1 MSFLFFK
8 AIGGDRFP
16 VKSHPVQALTGP
28 EQNFAW
34 NKPDILSTAVLLT
47 LIAALWLA
55 TRPYPGIVHDA
66 RFYMVQALRELDPGR
81 FADDLYFRFGSQ
93 DQFTLF
99 TKLYSPVVSILG
111 IGTTGIVFTVV
122 GQLLWVS
129 GLLYLAS
136 GLIQD
141 RIYALVAVA
150 AAIALPSTY
159 TLFGYGE
166 PFITPRLFAEALTM
180 VALGCLLRRRAGWA
194 FVVLVLSMTLHPLT
208 TIPGLAIAFVYLA
221 AARPLWWI
229 IGTSAAIV
237 AIGLSVGAVP
247 PFGNLHSTFD
257 PVWFAIVKVRDAQ
270 CFITVWP
277 ADAYCR
283 MLATIILATLVFVF
297 AEAKERRF
305 LASALVIGIGGLAS
319 TLVGADV
326 VHNVFI
332 TEIQPWRAM
341 WLLTVI
347 AYLSVVSLFVRLPG
361 EGDSAELTKLMFLIA
376 LGSLLASRFFPAA
389 ICSATPMMF
398 VASGTS
404 IWQRWTR
411 KQLPSLVRAICVIA
425 VAATCATTALFVFF
439 GFKTLLEQWPDEFRL
454 RASSFALVAAA
465 LGLMTIQVTQV
476 RQQTQRLMRPWGLL
490 AIALV
495 PLALLIWDQR
505 EPWTKF
511 VESADSIPDSLAA
524 ALPENGSV
532 YWEGGVE
539 LLWLRLK
546 RPSYFSCAQGTGAVF
561 FRDTAVNF
569 EHRAESFGSL
579 RTLDFDISDLC
590 PSLDQT
596 EKLDRTP
603 ENLKAVCAREPGLD
617 YLVLIEPIKN
627 TASKIWI
634 SHVLLKIEKI
644 TKDKAQLV
652 TYQTDRFYIYSCAS
666 LS

>member
-1 MSFLFFK
+1 MSLLFFK
-8 AIGGDRFP
+8 AIGGDLFP
-16 VKSHPVQALTGP
+16 VKSRPVQTLTRP
-28 EQNFAW
+28 ERNFAW
-34 NKPDILSTAVLLT
+34 NRPDVLSTAVLLT

-66 RFYMVQALRELDPGR
+66 RFYMVQALRELDPTR

-99 TKLYSPVVSILG
+99 TKLYAPVVSILG
-111 IGTTGIVFTVV
+111 IGTTGIVFTVG

-141 RIYALVAVA
+141 RIYAVVAAA
-150 AAIALPSTY
+150 AAIALPNTY

-166 PFITPRLFAEALTM
+166 SFITPRLFAEALTM
-180 VALGCLLRRRAGWA
+180 LALGCLLRRRAGWA
-194 FVVLVLSMTLHPLT
+194 FVVLALSMTLHPLT
-208 TIPGLAIAFVYLA
+208 TIPGLAITFIYLA
-221 AARPLWWI
+221 VARPLWWVV
-229 IGTSAAIV
+229 GAGVAIV
-237 AIGLSVGAVP
+237 TIGLSVGAVP
-247 PFGNLHSTFD
+247 PFGDLRSTFD
-257 PVWFAIVKVRDAQ
+257 PVWFDIVKVRDAQ
-270 CFITVWP
+270 CFVTEWP

-283 MLATIILATLVFVF
+283 MLATIILATLVIVFV
-297 AEAKERRF
+297 EPSERRF
-305 LASALVIGIGGLAS
+305 VASALVIGISGLVS
-319 TLVGADV
+319 TLAGGDLA
-326 VHNVFI
+326 HNVFI
-332 TEIQPWRAM
+332 TEIQPWRSM

-361 EGDSAELTKLMFLIA
+361 SGDSAELTKLMFLTA
-376 LGSLLASRFFPAA
+376 LVSLLASRFFPAA

-398 VASGTS
+398 VASGTA
-404 IWQRWTR
+404 IWQGWTK
-411 KQLPSLVRAICVIA
+411 KQLPSPVRAICVIA

-439 GFKTLLEQWPDEFRL
+439 GFKALLEQWPDEFRL
-454 RASSFALVAAA
+454 RAYSFALVAGT
-465 LGLMTIQVTQV
+465 LGLMISQATQV
-476 RQQTQRLMRPWGLL
+476 GRPTRRLARPSGLF
-490 AIALV
+490 ATAAV
-495 PLALLIWDQR
+495 SLALLVWDQR
-505 EPWTKF
+505 EPWTKV
-511 VESADSIPDSLAA
+511 VESADPIPDSLAA
-524 ALPENGSV
+524 VLPENGSI

-561 FRDTAVNF
+561 FRETAVNF

-590 PSLDQT
+590 PSFDQT
-596 EKLDRTP
+596 EKLDRTR
-603 ENLKAVCAREPGLD
+603 ENLEAVCAREPGLD
-617 YLVLIEPIKN
+617 YLVLIEPINN
-627 TASKIWI
+627 TDSKIWV
-634 SHVLLKIEKI
+634 SHVPLEIVEI